1 MCGIIMCCTP
11 WQWMFSSLN
20 THSVKKSD
28 IDLDLNYYFS
38 MDYIKWKWI
47 DKQTSCIKLQL
58 KKKSIVIYIRISSV
72 EFAIIKFY
80 AAQQNHE
87 LICVSLN

>member
-1 MCGIIMCCTP
+1 MKKKKKTEYCN
-11 WQWMFSSLN
+11 LN
-20 THSVKKSD
+20 TD
-28 IDLDLNYYFS
+28 
-38 MDYIKWKWI
+38 
-47 DKQTSCIKLQL
+47 
-58 KKKSIVIYIRISSV
+58 ISSV